1 MAEPGYK
8 PRHSGSAAMLIT
20 HNTVLL
26 SQSEMPLESLYINP
40 LTVVDEETGTQRVE
54 TACPRSYSQL
64 VLEFEPRPGSS
75 GSQLRALITPPC
87 SHALFYFVLSYLI

>member
-40 LTVVDEETGTQRVE
+40 LTVVDEETGTQRV
-54 TACPRSYSQL
+54 
-64 VLEFEPRPGSS
+64 
-75 GSQLRALITPPC
+75 
-87 SHALFYFVLSYLI
+87 